1 MIYLINIQ
9 DSIYN
14 YLGNLT
20 NNNNNKTYRTIDFFI

>member
-20 NNNNNKTYRTIDFFI
+20 NNNNKTYRTIDIFI